1 MKQIGKYEIIE
12 KIGQGAMGEVHR
24 ARDTIL
30 GRFVA
35 IKTMSAGI
43 GQNDELRK
51 RFHREAQS
59 AARLNHPNIVTLYDF
74 GEDQGKIFMAMELLE
89 GSDLKD
95 VIKLGGLSLD
105 DKLDLMEQI
114 CDGLAAAHAAS
125 VIHRDLKPP
134 NIHVLPDGKVKIVD
148 FGLARFGTSSDMT
161 KTGMVMGTP
170 NYMSPE
176 QVRGERVDAR
186 SDVFSLGAV
195 FYELLS
201 NRKAFDADSLH
212 TVLFQVLEHEPP
224 SVRHWMPDLPEV
236 LAPFIER
243 ALAKDP
249 NFRFQHAGEMR
260 AALARAREAMEGAEA
275 ESPDLLSL
283 LETPKAPGQ
292 APAARQAWVQGSAAL
307 APAASSPP
315 AAPQPVGTL
324 SGGSTT
330 QSVSVLAGKHTAL
343 LAGSAVGLVALIVV
357 GFLLLRPRPQ
367 PAPSESPGAAVET
380 VTKQLILTKVQL
392 AQTKLEGKDYK
403 GASDEA
409 KQVLELDA
417 GNAEATAILSQ
428 VETTVKELE
437 GAAGEAR
444 EAVKAGDSDKASSAL
459 ARVIAIDPQHPVVAE
474 LSSQLNSRFQGQA
487 DEAQQAMKKSQA
499 AAEGAKAGSQ
509 HAFSEAMVLA
519 QEADALY
526 KKREFTGAAQ
536 RFLDARNNFDRARRA
551 AQEQE
556 RVATLPKPSV
566 TRPGSGKASPAA
578 GPSVAPAISPPPVA
592 PSAAPAGPSAEDQA
606 AVRQVI
612 ARYEKAIE
620 EKDIGLFKRI
630 MPTLSGGQE
639 KALKDGFKLQKKGH
653 DVRIRF
659 DSIDFNGNEA
669 TIRLTRTDTVNG
681 KPLDPIQQSIVL
693 VKSAG
698 GWSIR
703 SVGQ

>member
-1 MKQIGKYEIIE
+1 MTRIGKYELIE

-24 ARDTIL
+24 AHDTVL

-43 GQNDELRK
+43 GQNDDLRK

-105 DKLDLMEQI
+105 AKLDLREQI

-134 NIHVLPDGKVKIVD
+134 NIHVLPDCKVKIVD
-148 FGLARFGTSSDMT
+148 FGLARLGSTSDMT

-201 NRKAFDADSLH
+201 NRKAFDADTLH

-249 NFRFQHAGEMR
+249 AFRYQDAREMR
-260 AALARAREAMEGAEA
+260 AALARARQALAGAEIQA
-275 ESPDLLSL
+275 QEPDLVAL
-283 LETPKAPGQ
+283 LENPNAS
-292 APAARQAWVQGSAAL
+292 APAARQTWVQGSAAL
-307 APAASSPP
+307 APAPSIQGSSP
-315 AAPQPVGTL
+315 PVGTL
-324 SGGSTT
+324 SGGSAT
-330 QSVSVLAGKHTAL
+330 QAVSALTGKRTAL
-343 LAGSAVGLVALIVV
+343 LAGGAVGLVALIVV
-357 GFLLLRPRPQ
+357 AILLLRPRPQ
-367 PAPSESPGAAVET
+367 PAPSPSPVAAVET

-392 AQTKLEGKDYK
+392 AQSKLEAKDYK
-403 GASDEA
+403 AAADEA

-417 GNAEATAILSQ
+417 ANTEAKSILSQ
-428 VETTVKELE
+428 AEGTMKELE
-437 GAAGEAR
+437 DAAGEAR
-444 EAVKAGDSDKASSAL
+444 EAVKAGDSDKASAAL
-459 ARVIAIDPQHPVVAE
+459 ARVIKIDPQHPVIAE
-474 LSSQLNSRFQGQA
+474 LSSQLNSRFQGEA
-487 DEAQQAMKKSQA
+487 DEAREAMKKSQA
-499 AAEGAKAGSQ
+499 AAESAKSGSQ
-509 HAFSEAMVLA
+509 QAFAEGMALA
-519 QEADALY
+519 RQADGLY
-526 KKREFTGAAQ
+526 KLKEFTGAAQ
-536 RFLDARNNFDRARRA
+536 KFLDARNKFERPRRD
-551 AQEQE
+551 AQEQ
-556 RVATLPKPSV
+556 RVASLPKPGPTV
-566 TRPGSGKASPAA
+566 APRPGPAGSPAVGA
-578 GPSVAPAISPPPVA
+578 SVPAISLPPVPS
-592 PSAAPAGPSAEDQA
+592 PSAAPAGPSEADQSN
-606 AVRQVI
+606 VRQVI

-620 EKDIGLFKRI
+620 EKDIAQFKRI
-630 MPTLSGGQE
+630 MPTLSAGQE
-639 KALKDGFKLQKKGH
+639 KALKDGFKLQSKGH
-653 DVRIRF
+653 DVRIT
-659 DSIDFNGNEA
+659 IENVNFNGNEA
-669 TIRLTRTDTVNG
+669 TVRLSRHDTVNG
-681 KPLDPIQQSIVL
+681 KPLETIQQSIVL

>member
-1 MKQIGKYEIIE
+1 MTQIGKYELIE

-24 ARDTIL
+24 ARDTVL

-35 IKTMSAGI
+35 IKTMTASI
-43 GQNDELRK
+43 GQNEDLRK

-95 VIKLGGLSLD
+95 VIKLGGLSLEQ
-105 DKLDLMEQI
+105 KLDLMEQI

-125 VIHRDLKPP
+125 VVHRDLKPP
-134 NIHVLPDGKVKIVD
+134 NIHVLPGGTVKIVD
-148 FGLARFGTSSDMT
+148 FGLARLGTSDMT

-224 SVRHWMPDLPEV
+224 SVRQWAPDLPEV

-260 AALARAREAMEGAEA
+260 AALERARQAMESGAAQE
-275 ESPDLLSL
+275 PDLLTL
-283 LETPKAPGQ
+283 LEAPSASG
-292 APAARQAWVQGSAAL
+292 APAARQNWVQGSAAL
-307 APAASSPP
+307 EPTPSHPPVGSP
-315 AAPQPVGTL
+315 PVGTL

-330 QSVSVLAGKHTAL
+330 QAVSVLGGGKRTAM
-343 LAGSAVGLVALIVV
+343 LAGGAVALVILIVV
-357 GFLLLRPRPQ
+357 GFILLRPRPEPVPSPS
-367 PAPSESPGAAVET
+367 PAGEVEN
-380 VTKQLILTKVQL
+380 VTRQLILTKVQL
-392 AQTKLEGKDYK
+392 ARTKLEGKDYK
-403 GASDEA
+403 GASAEA
-409 KQVLELDA
+409 REVLGLDD
-417 GNAEATAILSQ
+417 GNAEAKAILTQ
-428 VETTVKELE
+428 VETTMKDLE
-437 GAAGEAR
+437 DAASETR
-444 EAVKAGDSDKASSAL
+444 EAVKAGDSDKASAAM
-459 ARVIAIDPQHPVVAE
+459 ARVIAIDPQHPVIAE
-474 LSSQLNSRFQGQA
+474 LSSQLNSRFKGQA
-487 DEAQQAMKKSQA
+487 EEAQKAMKKSQA
-499 AAEGAKAGSQ
+499 AAESAKAGSQ
-509 HAFSEAMVLA
+509 QAFGEAVALA
-519 QEADALY
+519 READALY
-526 KKREFTGAAQ
+526 KRGEFTGAAQ
-536 RFLDARNNFDRARRA
+536 RFLDARNNFDRAKRA

-556 RVATLPKPSV
+556 RVASLPKPPV
-566 TRPGSGKASPAA
+566 TRPGPGKLPSAA
-578 GPSVAPAISPPPVA
+578 PSAAAASPPPVV
-592 PSAAPAGPSAEDQA
+592 PSAAPTSNPADET
-606 AVRQVI
+606 AVRLVLAQ
-612 ARYEKAIE
+612 YERAIE
-620 EKDIGLFKRI
+620 TKDVGLFKKI
-630 MPTLSGGQE
+630 MPTLSGDKE
-639 KALKDGFKLQKKGH
+639 KVLKDGFKLQKKGH
-653 DVRIRF
+653 DVRITIESVNF
-659 DSIDFNGNEA
+659 SGNEA
-669 TIRLTRTDTVNG
+669 TIRLSRHDTVDG
-681 KPLDPIQQSIVL
+681 KPIDVMQQSVVL